1 MIRVSGLRAYRELFG
16 IPLAKPLVGWSLI
29 GRLPI
34 GMTPLALLLLVR
46 GEGEGYGAAGAVV
59 AVYAVALGVGAPIS
73 GRQVDRFGPTRVL
86 QVRAALFA
94 SFVGAVVVLAL
105 VDAGIAPL
113 AVAGALGGLAMPP
126 LSSSVR
132 IVLPRLVPG
141 ELRATAYALEAS
153 LQEVHFVGGPLLA
166 AALASIDPVAS
177 VVGVG
182 VASVLG
188 TTLTSRLRP
197 VRETPPSRSTGAGP
211 LGALGSA
218 GVRTIVLYAAV
229 VGVAFGAVELAMPA
243 FAEAE
248 AGSRELGGIALAC
261 FSAGSLA
268 GGLLTGLRPTV
279 SQRRR
284 FQLGALLLASAMVG
298 LQLAVSLPT
307 LCVLAFVAGLPI
319 APTVGA
325 LYTLIDR
332 SARTGTAA
340 EAFAWFG
347 TAVSIGVA
355 GGSAIGGALVDERGV
370 RWAFGLG
377 AAAAFVGALI
387 GWARRSTLAV
397 DQPEH
402 AEAHSHVR
410 VARRYAAPPGGL
422 EPPT

>member
-1 MIRVSGLRAYRELFG
+1 MTRVSGLHAYRELFG
-16 IPLAKPLVGWSLI
+16 IPFAKPLVGWSLI
-29 GRLPI
+29 GRLPV

-46 GEGEGYGAAGAVV
+46 GEGEGYGAAGVVV
-59 AVYAVALGVGAPIS
+59 AVYAVGLGLGAPIS
-73 GRQVDRFGPTRVL
+73 GRQVDRFGPTKVL

-94 SFVGAVVVLAL
+94 LFVGAVAGLAL
-105 VDAGIAPL
+105 VDAGIWPL
-113 AVAGALGGLAMPP
+113 AFGGALVGLARPP

-132 IVLPRLVPG
+132 IVLPRLVPD
-141 ELRATAYALEAS
+141 ELRATAYGLEAS

-188 TTLTSRLRP
+188 TTMTSRLRP
-197 VRETPPSRSTGAGP
+197 VQETPPSRSTGAGP

-218 GVRTIVLYAAV
+218 GVRTIVLYAAAA
-229 VGVAFGAVELAMPA
+229 GVAFGAVELAMPA

-268 GGLLTGLRPTV
+268 GGLLTGLRPAA

-284 FQLGALLLASAMVG
+284 FQLGALVLAGAMVA

-307 LCVLAFVAGLPI
+307 LCALAFFAGLPI

-347 TAVSIGVA
+347 TAVSVGVA

-370 RWAFGLG
+370 RWAFGFG
-377 AAAAFVGALI
+377 AVAAFGGALL
-387 GWARRSTLAV
+387 GWVRRESL
-397 DQPEH
+397 
-402 AEAHSHVR
+402 
-410 VARRYAAPPGGL
+410 PGGAD
-422 EPPT
+422 PGGYTRPRDHAVATAPCD